1 MARQWIESKNGTPF
15 LEGEGKRERER
26 EMCVYIYIYIH
37 THVYIYIYIVF
48 LVLQFSQKGT
58 KKTTTCFGQSRPTEL
73 HSAKQ
78 DTSSDIEDGMDGA
91 AWYTVSK
98 LIEGIKK

>member
-26 EMCVYIYIYIH
+26 CAYIYIYIH
-37 THVYIYIYIVF
+37 THRYISCS
-48 LVLQFSQKGT
+48 LVRKAL